1 MRNHRFGG
9 ALGDAQVRVAIL
21 AAVALMVQ
29 AVIAKEV
36 LEVELDFVS
45 QFAALWVFI
54 VFQVSGE
61 RSRAAELGAAAA
73 IVLVTAAILLLY
85 AL

>member
-1 MRNHRFGG
+1 
-9 ALGDAQVRVAIL
+9 
-21 AAVALMVQ
+21 MVQ